1 MKKIVLFILLVIG
14 LTLVTFAQKE
24 IQNGVVV
31 DKQAQKIIKNIS
43 STLKTESPISLN
55 FSIFQKGQKTSDKGT
70 LKINGNK
77 YTASFS
83 GDNIYCDGSTVWIY
97 QKETNEVNINNIEDT
112 ENEILNISKFI
123 SEANT
128 KYRPKLIREEKGNYI
143 IDLTPKTK
151 SEFSKVRLRSN
162 KQSNRIHSI
171 ELNYKKGNVYTYLI
185 SNYKTKIQSK
195 DSDYIFNKKDY
206 PSATIVD
213 LR

>member
-1 MKKIVLFILLVIG
+1 MKKIVLFIII
-14 LTLVTFAQKE
+14 LTCSTFVTFAQKE
-24 IQNGVVV
+24 IQNGVVI
-31 DKQAQKIIKNIS
+31 DKQAQKIITNIS
-43 STLKTESPISLN
+43 SKLKAESPISLN
-55 FSIFQKGQKTSDKGT
+55 FSLSQKGKQSSEKGNIK
-70 LKINGNK
+70 LNGNK

-83 GDNIYCDGSTVWIY
+83 GNNIYCDGKTVWIY
-97 QKETNEVNINNIEDT
+97 QKETNEVNINNIEET

-128 KYRPKLIREEKGNYI
+128 KFRPKLIKEEKGNYI

-162 KQSNRIHSI
+162 KQTNRIHSI
-171 ELNYKKGNVYTYLI
+171 EVNYKKGNVYTYLI

-195 DSDYIFNKKDY
+195 DSDYVFNKKDY
-206 PSATIVD
+206 PSANIVD